1 MINEEFLAS
10 CTEEQIEKGVAWCI
24 VSNANISMKLISEKY
39 SFSASF
45 LRSKCNKILTNHNLY
60 CTNPNYIMPIAIAN
74 DIEFVRRK
82 GIGDRREFIASKN
95 LINSVNKNPYR
106 AICEVYILMSVNK

>member
-10 CTEEQIEKGVAWCI
+10 CTDEQVEKGVAWCNVI
-24 VSNANISMKLISEKY
+24 NRNISMIRTSE
-39 SFSASF
+39 
-45 LRSKCNKILTNHNLY
+45 SKFDNLWCNAVLSMPRPF
-60 CTNPNYIMPIAIAN
+60 CSMPDAIMPIAISN

-82 GIGDRREFIASKN
+82 GIGNKREFIASKN

-106 AICEVYILMSVNK
+106 AICEVYILMSVDK